1 MRSLKPTPSTAF
13 VFLLSLVALSP
24 WAVNAQRLSKVLEHV
39 KVISDRGS
47 TVGGYKHHHPQFQ
60 EPIIRTKELVENALE
75 NAYWIDFH
83 DQFAQQAHFLELVKS
98 HPGITLRH
106 EFWDSLN
113 AVSLTVRDESVLQDI
128 LKQIQGIKMVEPV
141 VMHDRPDVNQETV
154 QVFGKGVSNI
164 KQRTVHDLTGV
175 KEVHETLKLFGQGI
189 KIGIIDSGID
199 YNHPALGGC
208 FGPGC
213 KVAYGT
219 DFVGDDGKSPDDDPM
234 TQCDGHGTHVAGII
248 AANDTTFIGVAPQA
262 TLGAYRV
269 FGCKGG
275 TSNDLIMKA
284 LLRAAADGMQ
294 VINLSLGGPGGW
306 RQDREARLADELAR
320 NGTLIVA
327 AMGNE
332 GQMGLFESSSPG
344 VGNELLTV
352 ASTEN
357 EFRSNLYFTV
367 DMPSAKNRHSKR
379 SHHHHDHHHDDDDDE
394 EDHDDEDKETAKGA
408 HSGDQDD
415 GQPRPILYIGDSGMD
430 LTNVT
435 LVQIAPGTSGKV
447 KGDACE
453 AITKDLTGKIAL
465 IRRGECT
472 FKIKVAN
479 AAKAKASAV
488 IIMDNVPSAGLA
500 ADTEGATI
508 KVRTIT
514 LDDGEYLLKMI
525 KELKK
530 ETEGLKLIAGNGPKR
545 VANPNSGYLSLFS
558 SMGPDSELNSKPDIA
573 APGGQIWST
582 FPMKLGSYAS
592 LSGTS
597 MATPYVVGCVALYLQ
612 GLPAADHSA
621 GAIKTAFQNSA
632 RPRKQQKGFDGLAS
646 VAQQGAGLLNLMD
659 VLSTKS
665 VVTPSR
671 ISLNDT
677 VHLNAN
683 QQLTITNSGP
693 TAITYQVD
701 IVPAAGLQP
710 FDKDMMIDK
719 DPQKV
724 TAEAKV
730 EISSHSVTVEP
741 GSSATV
747 HLKFKGP
754 GTDPSKYVIYSGYI
768 RLQPSKVSN
777 QTPILHVPYMGMQGD
792 YKKVHVLDP
801 AFGLRIFDPLGRP
814 LRPVNSDGSHSRGG
828 SGRHGH
834 GRFGHEKPTIHVAGM
849 ISNKIATTPD
859 LDDVG
864 APNDFTSPPTDTDTP
879 PPPPPPSAPPAED
892 EGQGR
897 TRPGPKTMNVVF
909 RMVTASEILVLD
921 LVSDKGDDPYKVKSY
936 GVLKNGIARYIPRN
950 DQVEGNAFQVMGWD
964 GQILTK
970 DGTVT
975 SVPSSKTPNE
985 GTPQNYRLRISL
997 LKHFGN
1003 PQVDRDFEVHLSEP
1017 FGLH

>member
-13 VFLLSLVALSP
+13 VFLLSLFALSP
-24 WAVNAQRLSKVLEHV
+24 WPANAQRLSHVLEHV
-39 KVISDRGS
+39 KVISDRSS

-60 EPIIRTKELVENALE
+60 EPIIRAKELVENALE

-83 DQFAQQAHFLELVKS
+83 DQFSQQARFLELVEG

-106 EFWDSLN
+106 EFWNSLN

-141 VMHDRPDVNQETV
+141 VMHDRPDVDQETV
-154 QVFGKGVSNI
+154 QVFGNGVPHL

-189 KIGIIDSGID
+189 KIGIIDSGVD
-199 YNHPALGGC
+199 YMHPALGGC

-248 AANDTTFIGVAPQA
+248 AANDSTFIGVAPQA

-344 VGNELLTV
+344 VGHELLTV

-367 DMPSAKNRHSKR
+367 DIPSTKNRRSKR
-379 SHHHHDHHHDDDDDE
+379 SHHHHDHHD
-394 EDHDDEDKETAKGA
+394 DHDDHEDVDKEEKEGREATESVDRKGK
-408 HSGDQDD
+408 GD

-430 LTNVT
+430 LTNAT

-479 AAKAKASAV
+479 AAKANAAAV

-514 LDDGEYLLKMI
+514 LEDGEYLLRMI

-530 ETEGLKLIAGNGPKR
+530 EKEGIKLIAGDGPKR
-545 VANPNSGYLSLFS
+545 VVNPNSGYLSLFS

-582 FPMKLGSYAS
+582 FPIKLGSYAS

-612 GLPAADHSA
+612 GLPDADHSA

-665 VVTPSR
+665 VVNPSR

-677 VHLNAN
+677 VHLKAN
-683 QQLTITNSGP
+683 QQLTITNTGLTP
-693 TAITYQVD
+693 ITYKID
-701 IVPAAGLQP
+701 TVPAAGLEP

-719 DPQKV
+719 DPHKV
-724 TAEAKV
+724 TAEAEV
-730 EISSHSVTVEP
+730 EISTHSLTVEP
-741 GSSATV
+741 GASATV

-754 GTDPSKYVIYSGYI
+754 DTDPSKYVIYSGYI
-768 RLQPSKVSN
+768 RLQPSKVSH
-777 QTPILHVPYMGMQGD
+777 QTPVMHIPYMGMQGD
-792 YKKVHVLDP
+792 YKKVHILDP
-801 AFGLRIFDPLGRP
+801 AFGLRIFDPFGRP
-814 LRPVNSDGSHSRGG
+814 LRPVSK
-828 SGRHGH
+828 GRHGH
-834 GRFGHEKPTIHVAGM
+834 GRFGHKKPMVHVAGT
-849 ISNKIATTPD
+849 ISHKIATTTPN
-859 LDDVG
+859 LDEVG
-864 APNDFTSPPTDTDTP
+864 APNDFTSPPTDNP
-879 PPPPPPSAPPAED
+879 PLAGGDDNDNDDSL
-892 EGQGR
+892 GR
-897 TRPGPKTMNVVF
+897 TRPGPRSMKVVF

-921 LVSDKGDDPYKVKSY
+921 LVSDKGEDPYQVKSY

-975 SVPSSKTPNE
+975 SVPSGRKPKAGS
-985 GTPQNYRLRISL
+985 PQNYRLRISL

-1003 PQVDRDFEVHLSEP
+1003 PEVDRDFEVHLSEP
-1017 FGLH
+1017 FGLP

>member
-1 MRSLKPTPSTAF
+1 MRSLKPTPSTAL
-13 VFLLSLVALSP
+13 VFLLSVVALSP
-24 WAVNAQRLSKVLEHV
+24 WPITAQRLSSVLGHV

-60 EPIIRTKELVENALE
+60 EPIIRAKELVENALE

-83 DQFAQQAHFLELVKS
+83 DQFAQQARFLELVEG

-141 VMHDRPDVNQETV
+141 VMHDRPDVDQETV

-175 KEVHETLKLFGQGI
+175 KEVHENLKLFGQGI

-199 YNHPALGGC
+199 YTHPALGGC

-344 VGNELLTV
+344 VGTELLTV

-367 DMPSAKNRHSKR
+367 DIPASKKNRHSKR
-379 SHHHHDHHHDDDDDE
+379 SHHHHDDHDDDDEKE
-394 EDHDDEDKETAKGA
+394 EGVKKVAEGVNSDIKG
-408 HSGDQDD
+408 D
-415 GQPRPILYIGDSGMD
+415 GEPRPILYTGDSDMN
-430 LTNVT
+430 LTDVT
-435 LVQIAPGTSGKV
+435 LVQIAPGTSGTV

-453 AITKDLTGKIAL
+453 AINKDLTGKIAL

-479 AAKAKASAV
+479 AAKAKAAAV

-514 LDDGEYLLKMI
+514 LEDGEYLLRMI

-530 ETEGLKLIAGNGPKR
+530 ETEGIKLVAGNGPKR
-545 VANPNSGYLSLFS
+545 VVNPNSGYLSLFS

-582 FPMKLGSYAS
+582 FPIKLGSYAS

-612 GLPAADHSA
+612 GLPTADHSA

-693 TAITYQVD
+693 TAITYKVD
-701 IVPAAGLQP
+701 IIPAAGLQP

-730 EISSHSVTVEP
+730 DISSQSITVEP
-741 GSSATV
+741 RSSATV

-754 GTDPSKYVIYSGYI
+754 DTDPSKYVIYSGYI
-768 RLQPSKVSN
+768 RLQPSKVSH
-777 QTPILHVPYMGMQGD
+777 QTPIVHVPYMGMHGD

-814 LRPVNSDGSHSRGG
+814 LRPVNSDGSHSGGNGGRG
-828 SGRHGH
+828 RHHGH
-834 GRFGHEKPTIHVAGM
+834 GRLGHDKLTVHVAGV
-849 ISNKIATTPD
+849 ISSKITTAPN
-859 LDDVG
+859 LDNVG
-864 APNDFTSPPTDTDTP
+864 APNDFTSPPTDIP
-879 PPPPPPSAPPAED
+879 PPAQD
-892 EGQGR
+892 EGQGQI
-897 TRPGPKTMNVVF
+897 RPGPRTMNVVF

-921 LVSDKGDDPYKVKSY
+921 LVSDQGNDPYQVKSY

-950 DQVEGNAFQVMGWD
+950 DQVEGNAFQVMRWD
-964 GQILTK
+964 GQVLTK
-970 DGTVT
+970 DGGVN
-975 SVPSSKTPNE
+975 SVPLSTAPNNE
-985 GTPQNYRLRISL
+985 GAPQNYRLRISL

-1003 PQVDRDFEVHLSEP
+1003 PEVDRDFEVHLSEP

>member
-1 MRSLKPTPSTAF
+1 MRSLKPTPSTALA
-13 VFLLSLVALSP
+13 FLLSLVALST
-24 WAVNAQRLSKVLEHV
+24 WSVSAQRLSNVLEHV

-60 EPIIRTKELVENALE
+60 EPIIRSKDLVENALE

-83 DQFAQQAHFLELVKS
+83 DQFAQHARFLELVEG

-128 LKQIQGIKMVEPV
+128 LRQIPGIKMVEPV
-141 VMHDRPDVNQETV
+141 VMHDRPDVDKETV
-154 QVFGKGVSNI
+154 QVFGKGVSNV

-219 DFVGDDGKSPDDDPM
+219 DFVGDDGRSPDDDPM
-234 TQCDGHGTHVAGII
+234 THCDGHGTHVAGII
-248 AANDTTFIGVAPQA
+248 AANDSTFIGVAPQA

-379 SHHHHDHHHDDDDDE
+379 SHHHHDHHHHSD
-394 EDHDDEDKETAKGA
+394 DDEDKEAA
-408 HSGDQDD
+408 DDVNSGDKGD
-415 GQPRPILYIGDSGMD
+415 GQPRPILYIGDSSMD
-430 LTNVT
+430 LTNAT
-435 LVQIAPGTSGKV
+435 LVQIAPGTSGQV

-453 AITKDLTGKIAL
+453 AINKDLTGKIAL

-479 AAKAKASAV
+479 AAKAKAAAV

-508 KVRTIT
+508 KVRTVT
-514 LDDGEYLLKMI
+514 LEDGEYLLKMI

-530 ETEGLKLIAGNGPKR
+530 ETEGIKLISGDGPKR
-545 VANPNSGYLSLFS
+545 VVNPNSGYLSLFS
-558 SMGPDSELNSKPDIA
+558 SMGPDSELNSKPDVA

-582 FPMKLGSYAS
+582 FPIKLGSYAS

-612 GLPAADHSA
+612 GLPNADHSA

-632 RPRKQQKGFDGLAS
+632 RPRKQQKGFNGLAS

-659 VLSTKS
+659 VLSTQTA
-665 VVTPSR
+665 VTPSR

-683 QQLTITNSGP
+683 QQLTITNSGA
-693 TAITYQVD
+693 TAVTYKVD
-701 IVPAAGLQP
+701 VVPAAGLQP

-747 HLKFKGP
+747 NLKFKGP
-754 GTDPSKYVIYSGYI
+754 DTDPSKYVVYSGYI
-768 RLQPSKVSN
+768 RLEPSKVSN
-777 QTPILHVPYMGMQGD
+777 QTPIMHIPYMGMQGD
-792 YKKVHVLDP
+792 YKKVHVLDS

-828 SGRHGH
+828 HGH
-834 GRFGHEKPTIHVAGM
+834 GRFGHKKPAIHVAGM
-849 ISNKIATTPD
+849 ISNKIATAPNI
-859 LDDVG
+859 DDVG
-864 APNDFTSPPTDTDTP
+864 APNDFTSPPTDNP
-879 PPPPPPSAPPAED
+879 PPAEG

-897 TRPGPKTMNVVF
+897 TRAGPKTMNVVF

-921 LVSDKGDDPYKVKSY
+921 LVSDQGDDPYQVKSY

-964 GQILTK
+964 GQVLTK
-970 DGTVT
+970 DGGVT
-975 SVPSSKTPNE
+975 SVPASSSPKD
-985 GTPQNYRLRISL
+985 GSPQNYRLRISL

-1003 PQVDRDFEVHLSEP
+1003 PEVDRDFEVHLSEP

>member
-1 MRSLKPTPSTAF
+1 MRSLKPTPSTAL
-13 VFLLSLVALSP
+13 VFLLSLGAISTWSVH
-24 WAVNAQRLSKVLEHV
+24 AQRLSNVLEHV

-60 EPIIRTKELVENALE
+60 EPIIRSKELVENALE

-83 DQFAQQAHFLELVKS
+83 DQFAQQTRFLELVEG

-141 VMHDRPDVNQETV
+141 VMHDRPDVNKETV

-164 KQRTVHDLTGV
+164 NQRTVHDLTGV
-175 KEVHETLKLFGQGI
+175 KEVHETLKLFGEGI

-234 TQCDGHGTHVAGII
+234 TNCDGHGTHVAGII
-248 AANDTTFIGVAPQA
+248 AANDPTFIGVAPQA

-284 LLRAAADGMQ
+284 LLRAAADGMH

-367 DMPSAKNRHSKR
+367 DMSSAKKKNKHSKR
-379 SHHHHDHHHDDDDDE
+379 SHHHHDHHDDHDDDDD
-394 EDHDDEDKETAKGA
+394 DEDEGAAEGA
-408 HSGDQDD
+408 HSGDKDD
-415 GQPRPILYIGDSGMD
+415 GQPRPILYIGDSSMD

-453 AITKDLTGKIAL
+453 AIKKDLTGKIAL

-479 AAKAKASAV
+479 AAKAKAAAV

-508 KVRTIT
+508 KVRTVT
-514 LDDGEYLLKMI
+514 LEDGEYLLRMI
-525 KELKK
+525 KEMKK
-530 ETEGLKLIAGNGPKR
+530 ETEGIKLIAGDGPKR

-558 SMGPDSELNSKPDIA
+558 SMGPDSELNSKPDVA

-582 FPMKLGSYAS
+582 FPIKLGSYAS

-632 RPRKQQKGFDGLAS
+632 RPRKQQKGFNGLAS

-659 VLSTKS
+659 VISTKS
-665 VVTPSR
+665 TVTPSR

-677 VHLNAN
+677 VHLNGN

-693 TAITYQVD
+693 TAITYKID

-730 EISSHSVTVEP
+730 EITSQSVTVEP
-741 GSSATV
+741 GASATV

-754 GTDPSKYVIYSGYI
+754 DTDPSKYVIYSGYI
-768 RLQPSKVSN
+768 RLQPSKVTHE
-777 QTPILHVPYMGMQGD
+777 TPVVHVPYMGMQGD
-792 YKKVHVLDP
+792 YKKVRILDST
-801 AFGLRIFDPLGRP
+801 FGLRIFDPLGRP

-828 SGRHGH
+828 HHGH
-834 GRFGHEKPTIHVAGM
+834 GRFGHEKPTVHVAGM
-849 ISNKIATTPD
+849 ISNKIATTPN
-859 LDDVG
+859 LDDIG
-864 APNDFTSPPTDTDTP
+864 APNDFTSPPND
-879 PPPPPPSAPPAED
+879 SAPPAED
-892 EGQGR
+892 EGPER
-897 TRPGPKTMNVVF
+897 TRPGPRTMKVVF

-921 LVSDKGDDPYKVKSY
+921 LVSDKGDDPYQVKSY

-964 GQILTK
+964 GEVLTK
-970 DGTVT
+970 DGAVT
-975 SVPSSKTPNE
+975 SVPSGGSSKDEP
-985 GTPQNYRLRISL
+985 PQNYRLRISL

-1003 PQVDRDFEVHLSEP
+1003 PEVDRDFEVHLSEP